1 MFQAP
6 PCHDRDRTSYSW
18 AQVDIRMAQSRGTF
32 VGTTVGLVLAS
43 LGVLVIIAGASIWLA
58 LRTESDFA
66 QLLRARAIRTATV
79 DLMSLIQDA
88 ETGQRGYL
96 LTHDQSYLVPYTQAV
111 AHFDQLFSEFRG
123 TVADSPDLRPATEQ
137 LSSLLRLKL
146 AELKT
151 TVDLAQNG
159 QFASAMSTVNGNK
172 GKALMNEA
180 RGIFA
185 ELLERSDN
193 DLKASVA
200 AQKEKRYIG
209 FVGRGQRRDRCNH
222 RHGLRGC
229 LDNHQIYARLA

>member
-1 MFQAP
+1 
-6 PCHDRDRTSYSW
+6 
-18 AQVDIRMAQSRGTF
+18 MAQSRESF
-32 VGTTVGLVLAS
+32 VRTTVGLVLAS

-123 TVADSPDLRPATEQ
+123 AVADSPDLRPATEQ
-137 LSSLLRLKL
+137 LSSLLRLKV

-151 TVDLAQNG
+151 TVELARNG
-159 QFASAMSTVNGNK
+159 QFASAMSTVN
-172 GKALMNEA
+172 
-180 RGIFA
+180 
-185 ELLERSDN
+185 
-193 DLKASVA
+193 
-200 AQKEKRYIG
+200 
-209 FVGRGQRRDRCNH
+209 
-222 RHGLRGC
+222 
-229 LDNHQIYARLA
+229 